1 MNKKLMN
8 YVKYTDRTDIY
19 IEENRNI
26 ILIQEKWKYNW
37 LTTVIP
43 F

>member
-1 MNKKLMN
+1 MNNIKYN
-8 YVKYTDRTDIY
+8 YRMYIY
-19 IEENRNI
+19 IEENRNV
-26 ILIQEKWKYNW
+26 ILIQDKWKYNW